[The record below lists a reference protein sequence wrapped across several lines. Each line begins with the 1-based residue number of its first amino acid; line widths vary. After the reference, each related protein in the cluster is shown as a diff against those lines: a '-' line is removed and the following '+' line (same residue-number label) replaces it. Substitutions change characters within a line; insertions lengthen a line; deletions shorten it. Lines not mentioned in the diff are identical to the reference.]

1 MNISIFEA
9 MISSVIDIIMHNK
22 IINYE
27 KILINYKKE
36 MASIDKEAKET
47 GVNPF
52 SISTR
57 TTESINARLSIFDK
71 IIGDS
76 IDDL

>member
-9 MISSVIDIIMHNK
+9 MISSVIDRIMHNK
-22 IINYE
+22 IINDE

-47 GVNPF
+47 VLNPF
-52 SISTR
+52 SIST
-57 TTESINARLSIFDK
+57 
-71 IIGDS
+71 
-76 IDDL
+76 

>member
-1 MNISIFEA
+1 
-9 MISSVIDIIMHNK
+9 
-22 IINYE
+22 
-27 KILINYKKE
+27 

-52 SISTR
+52 SISTG
-57 TTESINARLSIFDK
+57 TAESINARLSIFDK